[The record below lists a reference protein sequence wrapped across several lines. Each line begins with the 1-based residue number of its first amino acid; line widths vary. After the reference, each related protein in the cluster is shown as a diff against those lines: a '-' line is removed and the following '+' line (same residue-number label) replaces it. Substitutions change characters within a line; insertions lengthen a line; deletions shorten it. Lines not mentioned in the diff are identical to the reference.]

1 MWAAGSSGRH
11 ALVSKQLCSQGGV
24 TAGHSGITLFGKQEG
39 EGELWGRGGATLSS
53 SQSFALTPPPPHSRP
68 PQLQ

>member
-1 MWAAGSSGRH
+1 MWAAGRCGRH

-39 EGELWGRGGATLSS
+39 EGELWGLWGG
-53 SQSFALTPPPPHSRP
+53 QSCA
-68 PQLQ
+68 

>member
-24 TAGHSGITLFGKQEG
+24 TAGHSGITLFGKQE
-39 EGELWGRGGATLSS
+39 RGGRAVGSEREGGGLPYPAHK
-53 SQSFALTPPPPHSRP
+53 ALH
-68 PQLQ
+68 